1 MPRHKED
8 RTRDL
13 EEQRKIAQ
21 RIRLARTAK
30 HMTLDQ
36 VAEKADISTQFLS
49 QLERGEQSAT
59 MLPLAHLST
68 ALGVSA
74 DYLLKGHEPAPGL
87 AALAADY
94 LATMNP
100 IERDILSRT
109 VVSLRELLDTLSPE
123 S

>member
-1 MPRHKED
+1 MPRQKED
-8 RTRDL
+8 RIRDM

-30 HMTLDQ
+30 HLTLDQ
-36 VAEKADISTQFLS
+36 VSEGADISTQFLS

-59 MLPLAHLST
+59 MLPLARLSA
-68 ALGVSA
+68 ALGVSS
-74 DYLLKGHEPAPGL
+74 DYLLQGREPAQGL

-109 VVSLRELLDTLSPE
+109 IISFRELLDTLSPE
-123 S
+123 P